1 MDSAALSAILTAPGY
16 TLLEVWWWPY
26 VFVLLA
32 GFVPTE
38 IWRHLGVL
46 LAGDLSEDSPI
57 LMWVRAVATALVAA
71 VIAKL
76 ILFPTGALAG
86 TPPALR
92 MVAAFTGF
100 ATFKIVG
107 NNVLLGVVCAEA
119 VLIGGWLVLRP

>member
-1 MDSAALSAILTAPGY
+1 LSAVFTEPGY
-16 TLLEVWWWPY
+16 TLLEAWWWPY

-46 LAGDLSEDSPI
+46 LAGDLSEDSPV

-76 ILFPTGALAG
+76 ILFPTGALGG

-92 MVAAFTGF
+92 VSAAIAGF
-100 ATFKIVG
+100 ATFKIVRD
-107 NNVLLGVVCAEA
+107 NVLLGVVCAEA
-119 VLIGGWLVLRP
+119 VLIGGWLILRP

>member
-1 MDSAALSAILTAPGY
+1 LSAVLTEPGY
-16 TLLEVWWWPY
+16 TLLEAWWWPY

-46 LAGDLSEDSPI
+46 LAGDLSEDSPV

-92 MVAAFTGF
+92 VGAAVAGF
-100 ATFKIVG
+100 VTFKTVR

-119 VLIGGWLVLRP
+119 VLICGWLFLRS